1 MLDYTE
7 YVKIFVALVAVINP
21 LGAIPIF
28 ISLTPGEGTAARQKI
43 AQTASL
49 SATLILLIALFA
61 GESMLAFFGISVS
74 SFKVGGG
81 ILILLM
87 AVSMLHAQL
96 SPTVQTKEEAEES
109 DRKQDIAIV
118 PLSTPL
124 LAGPGGMSTVVLEA
138 HKGSGMGHYA
148 MISLAI
154 ILVGAC
160 MWTALHLA
168 PWISQHL
175 GKTGINIFTRIMGLI
190 LAAIAVEF
198 IANGLK
204 GLFPALTG

>member
-7 YVKIFVALVAVINP
+7 YVKILVALLAVINP

-28 ISLTPGEGTAARQKI
+28 ITLTPNEALEARQKI
-43 AQTASL
+43 AKTASL
-49 SATLILLIALFA
+49 SATLILLVALFA
-61 GESMLAFFGISVS
+61 GEWMLAFFGISVS
-74 SFKVGGG
+74 SFRVGGG

-87 AVSMLHAQL
+87 AVSMLQAQL

-118 PLSTPL
+118 PFATPL
-124 LAGPGGMSTVVLEA
+124 LAGPGAMSTVVLEA
-138 HKGSGMGHYA
+138 HKASGVGHYA
-148 MISLAI
+148 GISLAI
-154 ILVGAC
+154 FLVGAC
-160 MWTALHLA
+160 IWTALHLA
-168 PWISQHL
+168 PLISQRL

-204 GLFPALTG
+204 GLFPTLAE